1 MQTLQYSYRGLG
13 LLMRL
18 NWDRALSSFVIFL
31 ALIAGAWIAVA
42 ASEHSMDLC
51 RTQFEA
57 CSPFSSF

>member
-1 MQTLQYSYRGLG
+1 MQTLQYSYHGLG

-31 ALIAGAWIAVA
+31 ALIAGAWIA
-42 ASEHSMDLC
+42 ASVSDTHNDVCSEKIQ
-51 RTQFEA
+51 T